1 MRYSLINSASKPVR
15 EISERQLEILL
26 SRVKTTLSWI
36 LGRLENIAAS
46 DGQVSDIFS
55 ELENV
60 TTHLN
65 ELAERRFPAS
75 VKADQLDG
83 ISGTLKQIETSSRHQ
98 LTYCS
103 PKMSAVI
110 NSVERA
116 ARRDVPILITGETG
130 VGKELIARFIHISS
144 RRNLGPLVPVNC
156 AAIPREL
163 FENQFFGHKQGAFTG
178 ALRDQAGVIRL
189 AAGGT
194 LFLDE
199 IGELPLDLQPKLLR
213 FLQEGE
219 IFPLGDNLPSRVDV
233 RVVASTNR
241 NLEAEV
247 NAGRFRAD
255 LLHRLNVITFEI
267 PPLRERPED
276 IPVLLNFFLD
286 KYSRLPGNY
295 KVQFAPDTIDCLN
308 AYDWAGNVREL
319 SSLVLQMVSLAEED
333 TIIFPS
339 DLPPCFKSHVE
350 AFSASTRSSGDVAYL
365 SEEAADESSNLKLGE
380 AVSILERQRV
390 YDALFKNN
398 WNYSR
403 AARQLGLSTYGL
415 RKKYRRLFAEES
427 TLSLKEH

>member
-1 MRYSLINSASKPVR
+1 LINSASKPAR
-15 EISERQLEILL
+15 EVSERQLEILL
-26 SRVKTTLSWI
+26 SRVNTTLSWI
-36 LGRLENIAAS
+36 LTRLENIAAS
-46 DGQVSDIFS
+46 DKQVSSIFS
-55 ELENV
+55 EIENV

-65 ELAERRFPAS
+65 ELAERRFSAS
-75 VKADQLDG
+75 VNPGKLNDL
-83 ISGTLKQIETSSRHQ
+83 IGTLKQLETNSNHQ
-98 LTYCS
+98 LIYCS
-103 PKMSAVI
+103 AKMSAVI
-110 NSVERA
+110 NRVERA
-116 ARRDVPILITGETG
+116 AKRDVPILITGETG

-189 AAGGT
+189 AARGT

-199 IGELPLDLQPKLLR
+199 IGELPLELQPKLLR

-219 IFPLGDNLPSRVDV
+219 IFPLGDNQPSRVDV

-247 NAGRFRAD
+247 KAGRFRAD
-255 LLHRLNVITFEI
+255 LLHRLNIISFEI
-267 PPLRERPED
+267 PPLRERRED

-286 KYSRLPGNY
+286 KYMRLPDNC
-295 KVQFAPDTIDCLN
+295 KVQFAADTIDCLT
-308 AYDWAGNVREL
+308 AYDWTGNVREL
-319 SSLVLQMVSLAEED
+319 SSLVLQLVSLAEED

-339 DLPPCFKSHVE
+339 DLPPGFQSHVE
-350 AFSASTRSSGDVAYL
+350 AFSTNVRSSSDADPL
-365 SEEAADESSNLKLGE
+365 LKEAADESSNLKLGE
-380 AVSILERQRV
+380 AVSLLERQRV

-415 RKKYRRLFAEES
+415 RKKYRRLFTAEES
-427 TLSLKEH
+427 SVSVKEH